1 MGDCELILTGAGAS
15 SRTALEAVGRTMA
28 QAFPAYT
35 VRLVCTTRTPGGEL
49 RQALDQ
55 AVQHKI
61 RTLLLQP
68 VLLTRGEEYDRIQ
81 AAAAPYAKYF
91 SSLQIGAPLL
101 DSAKGLEAVSEVLSS
116 IARSYDSDTAVC
128 FLGHGSKTRPN
139 TVYTSL
145 QALLP
150 KSCFLG
156 VLSGR
161 PNTADVLSQLRASP
175 YRRVV
180 LHPLLL
186 SAGGHALRDMAGD
199 SETSWKSVFEK
210 SGYPVQCVLRGLG
223 EYPAIQALFAARG
236 KAAAGTA
243 RGGCS
248 TSTDSLSPAG
258 GTAPDSPPPGRA

>member
-1 MGDCELILTGAGAS
+1 M
-15 SRTALEAVGRTMA
+15 
-28 QAFPAYT
+28 
-35 VRLVCTTRTPGGEL
+35 
-49 RQALDQ
+49 
-55 AVQHKI
+55 
-61 RTLLLQP
+61 
-68 VLLTRGEEYDRIQ
+68 
-81 AAAAPYAKYF
+81 
-91 SSLQIGAPLL
+91 
-101 DSAKGLEAVSEVLSS
+101 SEVLSS
-116 IARSYDSDTAVC
+116 IAQSYDSNTAVC

-161 PNTADVLSQLRASP
+161 PNAADVLSQLRASP